1 MNANPLPEVAQT
13 GLGTGIQSMGKT
25 PHSSANPSGVI
36 LTNMNIKQKLNL
48 SSGSFITAAY
58 PAWLARL
65 ARKPVRSAKQARP
78 VVLRTFHFFR
88 ERLAAM
94 RPTKSLFDRIKI
106 GLAIATLTAL
116 TGCIG
121 VVGDGGGW
129 WGGGWWGG
137 DGGWWGGGDR
147 GRDVHGFSA
156 RGAAS
161 RGVAHG
167 GGGHAGGGGGGRR

>member
-65 ARKPVRSAKQARP
+65 A
-78 VVLRTFHFFR
+78 L
-88 ERLAAM
+88 
-94 RPTKSLFDRIKI
+94 
-106 GLAIATLTAL
+106 
-116 TGCIG
+116 
-121 VVGDGGGW
+121 
-129 WGGGWWGG
+129 
-137 DGGWWGGGDR
+137 
-147 GRDVHGFSA
+147 
-156 RGAAS
+156 
-161 RGVAHG
+161 
-167 GGGHAGGGGGGRR
+167 